1 MHASSDKPKGG
12 FDQPREVWNSRFDT
26 PDFLFGEA
34 PNAYLVS
41 QRSLLQPG
49 RVLAI
54 ADGEGRNSVWLAE
67 QGCTVD
73 AFDISDVAIEKAQ
86 RFAHRRGVSVNFQ
99 CYGYEAFSW
108 RPAYYDMVV
117 GIFFQFAS
125 PSMRAELFKKMA
137 QSLKPGGL
145 VVIQGYTAKQL
156 EYKTGGPNKL
166 DHLYDEQ
173 MIREGFPGFTWLDL
187 RCYEAQLSEGTGH
200 SGMSALLGAVGR
212 SPSA

>member
-1 MHASSDKPKGG
+1 MHTSSDKPKGG

-41 QRSLLQPG
+41 QRHLLQPG
-49 RVLAI
+49 LALAI

-67 QGCTVD
+67 QGCRVD

-99 CYGYEAFSW
+99 CCGYEAFSW
-108 RPAYYDMVV
+108 RPAHYDMVV
-117 GIFFQFAS
+117 GIFFQFAT
-125 PSMRAELFKKMA
+125 PTMRTELFEKMA
-137 QSLKPGGL
+137 ASLKPGGL

-173 MIREGFPGFTWLDL
+173 MIREGFPAFTWLDL

-212 SPSA
+212 SPSI

>member
-1 MHASSDKPKGG
+1 MNPPSDKPKGG
-12 FDQPREVWNSRFDT
+12 FDQPREVWNNRLST
-26 PDFLFGEA
+26 PEFLFGEA

-41 QRSLLQPG
+41 QRHLLQLG
-49 RVLAI
+49 HALAI

-73 AFDISDVAIEKAQ
+73 AFDISDVAIEKAH

-99 CYGYEAFSW
+99 CCGYEEFSW
-108 RPAYYDMVV
+108 RPAHYDMVV
-117 GIFFQFAS
+117 GIFFQFAT
-125 PSMRAELFKKMA
+125 PAMRAEIFDKMA
-137 QSLKPGGL
+137 ASLKPGGL

-173 MIREGFPGFTWLDL
+173 MIREGFPGFRWLDL